1 MLYMNFGLLLVT
13 FILMINVFSTNLLSL
28 GYLVFALV
36 LIFLNI
42 SFYKDIE
49 SQEAQIRV
57 LKYFLLPYLLL
68 DIFSQLI
75 ATVPI

>member
-1 MLYMNFGLLLVT
+1 MDFNMILVT
-13 FILMINVFSTNLLSL
+13 FILMINIFSTSLLSL

-36 LIFLNI
+36 LVYNNI

-57 LKYFLLPYLLL
+57 LRYFLLPYLLMDMFL
-68 DIFSQLI
+68 
-75 ATVPI
+75 

>member
-1 MLYMNFGLLLVT
+1 MDFNMILVT
-13 FILMINVFSTNLLSL
+13 FILLINIFSTSLLSL

-36 LIFLNI
+36 LVYNNI

-57 LKYFLLPYLLL
+57 LRYFLLPYLLMDMFL
-68 DIFSQLI
+68 
-75 ATVPI
+75 

>member
-1 MLYMNFGLLLVT
+1 MDFNMILVT
-13 FILMINVFSTNLLSL
+13 FILLINIFSTSLLSL

-36 LIFLNI
+36 LVYNNI

-57 LKYFLLPYLLL
+57 LRYFLLPYLLL
-68 DIFSQLI
+68 DMFL
-75 ATVPI
+75 